1 MLCIH
6 NTHTDPY
13 FNLAA
18 EEYLLTG
25 FTDDCF
31 MLWQNGPSIIVGK
44 NQNTNSEIN
53 VDYVQQNNIKVVRR
67 LSGGGAVFHD
77 LGNINFTFIQNSTD
91 DKELQFQKYTRPILE
106 VLQKLGVEARF
117 EGRNDLTIDGKKF
130 SGNAE
135 FIRKNRILHHGTLL
149 FSSKMTDLTQAL
161 KVNPLKYKDKS
172 VKSVRSRVT
181 NISEHLPQPLT
192 IPEFIQ
198 TLMAHVT
205 TKYHDAEM
213 YSFTET
219 DIAAIEQFVGSK
231 YGTWDWNFGVSPQ
244 YSFKNVAR
252 INGGNL
258 EILLDV
264 QKGMIHNAKIYG
276 DFFYRRDISE
286 LEAALKN
293 TPHDK
298 TAIKQKLRPFNIDDY
313 LANGSLE
320 ELVEALF

>member
-1 MLCIH
+1 MLCIY
-6 NTHTDPY
+6 NTHTDPH
-13 FNLAA
+13 FNLAM
-18 EEYLLTG
+18 EEYLLTE
-25 FTDDCF
+25 FTEDCF
-31 MLWQNGPSIIVGK
+31 MLWRNGPSIIVGK

-53 VDYVQQNNIKVVRR
+53 VDYVQENGIKVVRR

-77 LGNINFTFIQNSTD
+77 LGNINFTFIQGGTNG
-91 DKELQFQKYTRPILE
+91 KELHFQKYTQPILE
-106 VLQKLGVEARF
+106 VLQKLGVNARF

-135 FIRKNRILHHGTLL
+135 FIRKDRILHHGTLL
-149 FSSKMTDLTQAL
+149 FSAEMTDLTQAL

-181 NISEHLPQPLT
+181 NISEHLQQPMT
-192 IPEFIQ
+192 ITEFIQ
-198 TLMAHVT
+198 TLMDHIT
-205 TKYHDAEM
+205 QKYPDAAM
-213 YSFTET
+213 YDFTEA
-219 DIAAIEQFVGSK
+219 DIQRVGELVQSK
-231 YGTWDWNFGVSPQ
+231 YGAWDWNFGVSPQ

-252 INGGNL
+252 VNGGNL

-264 QKGMIHNAKIYG
+264 QQGIIRNAKIYG

-286 LEAALKN
+286 LEDALKN

-298 TAIKQKLRPFNIDDY
+298 AEIKKKLQPFNINDY
-313 LANGSLE
+313 LANASLD